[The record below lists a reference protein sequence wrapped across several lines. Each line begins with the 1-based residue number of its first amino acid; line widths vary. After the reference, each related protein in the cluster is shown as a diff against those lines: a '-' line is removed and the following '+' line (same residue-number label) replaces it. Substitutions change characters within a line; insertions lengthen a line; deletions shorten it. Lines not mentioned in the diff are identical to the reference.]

1 MFTWF
6 AQLSFAE
13 AAWLSVIVYALHY
26 AEEGPRLVAWFGD
39 HYLPSMRRKLPIY
52 YTQKKLNVE
61 NALLFFITALNVI
74 LLNIYPDSLVLQ
86 IGVLAGAFGFVGNTF
101 FHAIPTLRT
110 GIYSPGVVT
119 ASMLFPP
126 VLVAYV
132 WKMSQEGL
140 LTASVTIVAFVAGSV
155 ALPLMLLFVHG
166 VLLRGD
172 GTGEAVRSSD
182 GGEALHV

>member
-13 AAWLSVIVYALHY
+13 VAWLSVIVYVLHY

-39 HYLPSMRRKLPIY
+39 HYLPSMRRKPPIR
-52 YTQKKLNVE
+52 YTQRKLNVE
-61 NALLFFITALNVI
+61 NALLMCVTALNVI
-74 LLNIYPDSLVLQ
+74 LLNIYPDSLILQ
-86 IGVLAGAFGFVGNTF
+86 IGILAGAFGFVGNTF

-126 VLVAYV
+126 VLLTYL

-140 LTASVTIVAFVAGSV
+140 LTSSVTIAAFVVGSV
-155 ALPLMLLFVHG
+155 SLPLMVLLVHG
-166 VLLRGD
+166 VLLRSDGKGD
-172 GTGEAVRSSD
+172 AVGSSD
-182 GGEALHV
+182 GG